1 MKTCIKQIWT
11 FSAIVIAG
19 LMVGCKD
26 DATVGALPEP
36 VDLTMTIANS
46 SLVMGESLDI
56 TFEVTDANSE
66 IANEDFN
73 IELSLQCPDINNP
86 AVFFE
91 DFPTLVT
98 FTKGEKVKT
107 ISVPVIKEGISS
119 THYVTLNAFVR
130 SYKVN
135 NPSQTV
141 TISDYHYSFVNIK
154 NNTSN
159 EVREGTQFILTV
171 STPVPAKEDVNITL
185 YPKDEKSNNYQ
196 GVTFPLYLKINAGET
211 TADSEPIELQKDNT
225 YKGNEV
231 LTFNVETESQQHP
244 LKNSEFSFTKVD
256 IDAPLDPYKVRDE
269 RYLYKDPDQMFVS
282 PGNKKAVENWGQLN
296 VKEMNEGEPHPN
308 PEGVLELNKWTFY
321 RAYEFHCIPACYTS
335 KDGVNGYK
343 SYRYPSCFADQN
355 TEAIQT
361 AGGCDN
367 ARYGW
372 ITDDGY
378 LRMITLKEKT
388 YYDKEGKPDQSR
400 QFNFGTS
407 AFYANKHKE
416 GNANSST
423 FKPQNL
429 RIYPGMRIET
439 RARIRGCKNT
449 GMLPGIWLQGNKQV
463 SEDGQWNAWPD
474 FGEIDVMENN
484 SRDLPNNVE
493 VTFHIGHTT
502 PGKGDAYNPTTK
514 GGVPNFSGRLEEFNI
529 YWVEWVDNSTVIC
542 GINGEET
549 LRLEQ
554 SSIPTT
560 SRWPFTDQVNGE
572 GLYYIL
578 SMMFLGGNEP
588 NSSTFGTLTTN
599 IVRSDSYVWSNS
611 PVPRMEIDWVRFY
624 IDKKIYTPHGKPF
637 VNQIFY

>member
-1 MKTCIKQIWT
+1 MKSFIKYFCS
-11 FSAIVIAG
+11 FSTIAMAAF
-19 LMVGCKD
+19 LFGCQDSSKI
-26 DATVGALPEP
+26 ASLPEP
-36 VDLTMTIANS
+36 VDLTMTVANS
-46 SLVMGESLDI
+46 NLVMGESLDI

-73 IELSLQCPDINNP
+73 IELSLQCTDIDNP
-86 AVFFE
+86 AVLFE
-91 DFPTLVT
+91 DFPTLVS

-171 STPVPAKEDVNITL
+171 STPVPAKENVDITII
-185 YPKDEKSNNYQ
+185 PKDDESDNYV
-196 GVTFPLYLKINAGET
+196 GVFPLYLKINAGET
-211 TADSEPIELQKDNT
+211 TADSDPIELKKDDT

-244 LKNSEFSFTKVD
+244 LRSSEFSFTKVD
-256 IDAPLDPYKVRDE
+256 IDTPLDPEKVRDE
-269 RYLYKDPDQMFVS
+269 RYLYKNPDQMFVS

-296 VKEMNEGEPHPN
+296 FVEMNEGDPHPN

-321 RAYEFHCIPACYTS
+321 RAYEFHCIPACYTN
-335 KDGVNGYK
+335 KTGVNGYP
-343 SYRYPSCFADQN
+343 SDRYPSCFADQN
-355 TEAIQT
+355 TEAVQT

-367 ARYGW
+367 TRYGW

-388 YYDKEGKPDQSR
+388 YYDNDGKPDKSR

-514 GGVPNFSGRLEEFNI
+514 GGVPNFSGKLEEFNI
-529 YWVEWVDNSTVIC
+529 YWVEWVDNSTVVC
-542 GINGEET
+542 GINGAVT
-549 LRLEQ
+549 LRLEK
-554 SSIPTT
+554 SGIPNTA
-560 SRWPFTDQVNGE
+560 RWPFTDEVNSE

-578 SMMFLGGNEP
+578 SMMFLGKVEP
-588 NSSTFGTLTTN
+588 NASNFAGYTTDQ
-599 IVRSDSYVWSNS
+599 VRSKDYNWSNS

-624 IDKKIYTPHGKPF
+624 VDRTMYNEHNKPF
-637 VNQIFY
+637 NNSIFY